1 MKIFLCGGGSG
12 NVIESTM
19 NVFEK
24 VIDKSKPLLYVP
36 LAMESSRYDSCY
48 EWIKGEMSLINVTNI
63 EMVTSGSELFNKSL
77 DNYCA
82 IFIGGGN
89 TYKLLKELKV
99 SKSFNKI
106 KKYINNDGIVFG
118 GSAGAIIFGKDIDS
132 CKMQDVNDVKLKDTK
147 GFNVIKDYS
156 LLCHLNRNDGI
167 KFNRD
172 KNSDYLLNFSKDKK
186 TIYLPDDDTIFIDNN
201 DITIIGSSEF
211 RIYEN
216 GGYKI
221 RMINNDKNNC
231 I

>member
-1 MKIFLCGGGSG
+1 MKVFLCGGGSG
-12 NVIESTM
+12 NVIESIM

-36 LAMESSRYDSCY
+36 LAMESSRYDGCY

-63 EMVTSGSELFNKSL
+63 EMVTSGSKLFNKSL

-118 GSAGAIIFGKDIDS
+118 GSAGAIIFGKDINS
-132 CKMQDVNDVKLKDTK
+132 CKMQDANDVKLKNTK
-147 GFNVIKDYS
+147 GFNVIKNYS

-172 KNSDYLLNFSKDKK
+172 KNSDYLLNFSKDNK

-211 RIYEN
+211 TIYEN
-216 GGYKI
+216 GRYEIKV
-221 RMINNDKNNC
+221 INNDKNNC

>member
-1 MKIFLCGGGSG
+1 MKIFLCGGGSV

-63 EMVTSGSELFNKSL
+63 EMVTSGSELFNKTL

>member
-12 NVIESTM
+12 KVVDIAMNKFESSL
-19 NVFEK
+19 
-24 VIDKSKPLLYVP
+24 DKTKPLLYVP
-36 LAMESSRYDSCY
+36 LAMESGRYDSCY

-63 EMVTSGSELFNKSL
+63 EMVTSGNELFNKNL

-89 TYKLLKELKV
+89 TYKLLKELKD

-106 KKYINNDGIVFG
+106 KEYINNDGIVFG

-132 CKMQDVNDVKLKDTK
+132 CKMQDANDVGLKDTK
-147 GFNVIKDYS
+147 GFNILKDYS

-172 KNSDYLLNFSKDKK
+172 KNSDYLLNFSKGNKN
-186 TIYLPDDDTIFIDNN
+186 IYLPDDDTIFIDNN
-201 DITIIGSSEF
+201 DITIIGRSEF

-216 GGYKI
+216 GRYEIKT
-221 RMINNDKNNC
+221 INSDKNNC

>member
-1 MKIFLCGGGSG
+1 MCGGGSG

-172 KNSDYLLNFSKDKK
+172 KNSDYLLNFSKENK

>member
-12 NVIESTM
+12 SVIESTM

-36 LAMESSRYDSCY
+36 LAMESSRYNSCY
-48 EWIKGEMSLINVTNI
+48 EWIKNEMSLINVTNI
-63 EMVTSGSELFNKSL
+63 EMVASGNELFNKSL

-89 TYKLLKELKV
+89 TYKLLKELKT

-106 KKYINNDGIVFG
+106 KEYINNDGIVFG

>member
-12 NVIESTM
+12 KVVDIAMNKFESSL
-19 NVFEK
+19 
-24 VIDKSKPLLYVP
+24 DKTKPLLYVP

-48 EWIKGEMSLINVTNI
+48 EWIKNEMGLINVTNI
-63 EMVTSGSELFNKSL
+63 EMVTSGNELFNKNL

-89 TYKLLKELKV
+89 TYKLLKELKD

-106 KKYINNDGIVFG
+106 KEFINNDGIVFG

-132 CKMQDVNDVKLKDTK
+132 CKMQDANDVKLKDTK
-147 GFNVIKDYS
+147 GLNVIRDYS

-172 KNSDYLLNFSKDKK
+172 KNSDYLLNFSKDNK

-201 DITIIGSSEF
+201 DITIIGRSEF

-216 GGYKI
+216 GRYEIKV
-221 RMINNDKNNC
+221 INSDKNNC